1 MATAYVALGANEGD
15 RLANLERA
23 VRRLR
28 EITTVDAI
36 SPIYETEPV
45 GYTDQPW
52 FLNAAARVVTLLLPI
67 ELLRELQSI
76 EATLGKA
83 TPFANGPRT
92 LDLDLLL
99 YDDLVR
105 SSTDLV
111 VPHPRMHQ
119 RRFVLAPLADIAPD
133 LVHPTLRKTVGE
145 LLAALPDE
153 PEVGKWG
160 AASALFPGH
169 DIVS

>member
-23 VRRLR
+23 VTLLR
-28 EITTVDAI
+28 EVVTVDAL

-45 GYTDQPW
+45 GYADQPW
-52 FLNAAARVVTLLLPI
+52 FLNAAARAVTLLSPT
-67 ELLRELQSI
+67 ELLRELQAI
-76 EATLGKA
+76 EASLGKA

-92 LDLDLLL
+92 IDLDLLL
-99 YDDLVR
+99 YDDVVE
-105 SSTDLV
+105 STGELD

-119 RRFVLAPLADIAPD
+119 RRFVLTPLNDIAPD
-133 LVHPTLRKTVGE
+133 AVHPTLGETVGV
-145 LLAALPDE
+145 LLAALPE
-153 PEVGKWG
+153 GPAVRRWG
-160 AASALFPGH
+160 GASALFPGH

>member
-23 VRRLR
+23 VKMLR

-45 GYTDQPW
+45 GYTEQPW
-52 FLNAAARVVTLLLPI
+52 FLNAAARVITLLFPL
-67 ELLRELQSI
+67 ELLHELQSI
-76 EATLGKA
+76 EASLGKA
-83 TPFANGPRT
+83 TSFANGPRT

-99 YDDLVR
+99 YDDLVQA
-105 SSTDLV
+105 SADLD
-111 VPHPRMHQ
+111 VPHPRMHE
-119 RRFVLAPLADIAPD
+119 RRFVLTPLADIAAD
-133 LVHPTLRKTVGE
+133 AKHPTLGKTIGE
-145 LLAALPDE
+145 LLTALPVE
-153 PEVGKWG
+153 PTVRKWG

-169 DIVS
+169 NIVS

>member
-1 MATAYVALGANEGD
+1 MATAYVAFGANKGD
-15 RLANLERA
+15 RLANLEHA
-23 VRRLR
+23 VKMLR

-45 GYTDQPW
+45 GYADQPW
-52 FLNAAARVVTLLLPI
+52 FLNAAARLVTLLFPE
-67 ELLRELQSI
+67 ELLHELQAI
-76 EATLGKA
+76 EASLGKA

-99 YDDLVR
+99 YDDLVQ
-105 SSTDLV
+105 STADLDL
-111 VPHPRMHQ
+111 PHPRMHQ
-119 RRFVLAPLADIAPD
+119 RRFVLTPLADIAPN
-133 LVHPTLRKTVGE
+133 VRHPTQDKTIGE
-145 LLAALPDE
+145 LLAALPVE
-153 PEVGKWG
+153 PTVRKWG